1 MRSYPVKENLLV
13 HRLARSFSTKDRQ
26 TSCYFIVRI
35 EALLLIR
42 ENFVLDKLTILNSE
56 IQLSG
61 TALYVI
67 FDPHLIYQFIVSH
80 RMQGS

>member
-1 MRSYPVKENLLV
+1 M
-13 HRLARSFSTKDRQ
+13 
-26 TSCYFIVRI
+26 
-35 EALLLIR
+35 
-42 ENFVLDKLTILNSE
+42 LDKLTILNSE

-80 RMQGS
+80 RMQGSLGIRQRTINRYNSPIMINKIRTLVYQTNG